1 MGSVNYLKECTST
14 SKTTQVITPIDDYK
28 TPDIS
33 STTTNT
39 SSGNQTKQQNSNNN
53 HPVIYMPYNPT
64 CLLTNIYGS
73 DFMTPKT
80 GKTSQAKYGV
90 NMVDNL
96 TVTPACNSTLTEA
109 EQTEL
114 ERQLSFCSEIT

>member
-1 MGSVNYLKECTST
+1 MVTI
-14 SKTTQVITPIDDYK
+14 SKNAFLPVTRHKSLLSIDDNRIAA
-28 TPDIS
+28 D
-33 STTTNT
+33 TTATNT
-39 SSGNQTKQQNSNNN
+39 SSSNQTIQQNSNNN

-80 GKTSQAKYGV
+80 GKTSQAKYGSEHGRQSHG
-90 NMVDNL
+90 N
-96 TVTPACNSTLTEA
+96 PACNSTLTEA

-114 ERQLSFCSEIT
+114 ERQLSFCSTII